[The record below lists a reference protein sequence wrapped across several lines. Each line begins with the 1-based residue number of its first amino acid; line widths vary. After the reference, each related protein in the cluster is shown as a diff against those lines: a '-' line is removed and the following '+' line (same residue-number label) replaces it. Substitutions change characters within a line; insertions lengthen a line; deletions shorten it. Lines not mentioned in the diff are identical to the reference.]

1 MKISAVKTPQGSVTL
16 AFDDT
21 RVTLNATETKTLL
34 LELTRVLVPG
44 PAVAITA
51 RKLAERVADLIKAGG
66 DIGIQRLLRVADHD
80 DLLALLKWGEGDT
93 ALLARIY
100 GNMTEK
106 SRRIY
111 AEDLAYR
118 FKEGVPEELL
128 GRAANRLAV
137 AVRELENE
145 GAFSAGSPPK
155 G

>member
-1 MKISAVKTPQGSVTL
+1 MKISVEKAPQGGVTL

-21 RVTLNATETKTLL
+21 CVALNAAETKTLL
-34 LELTRVLVPG
+34 LELTRALVPG
-44 PAVAITA
+44 PAVAVTA

-66 DIGIQRLLRVADHD
+66 DIGIQRLLRVAEHD
-80 DLLALLKWGEGDT
+80 DLLVLLKFGEGD
-93 ALLARIY
+93 ARLLARIY

-118 FKEGVPEELL
+118 FKDGVPEDLL

-137 AVRELENE
+137 AVRDLEEE
-145 GAFSAGSPPK
+145 GAFATGPQPN

>member
-1 MKISAVKTPQGSVTL
+1 MKISVEKAPQGSVTL

-21 RVTLNATETKTLL
+21 RITLTAAQTKTLL
-34 LELTRVLVPG
+34 LELTRALVPG
-44 PAVAITA
+44 PAVAVTA
-51 RKLAERVADLIKAGG
+51 QKLAERVADMVKAGG

-80 DLLALLKWGEGDT
+80 DLLVLLKWGEGD
-93 ALLARIY
+93 AKLLARIY

-137 AVRELENE
+137 AVRDLEEE
-145 GAFSAGSPPK
+145 GAFSAGGRPQ